1 MVTLSSAL
9 PVAIA
14 LGSYAA
20 AALGNRTGTDDSP
33 AVYVSLSADRRG
45 TEPHPDEE
53 RCTVG
58 DRKTET
64 GMLTHRA
71 DTRAS
76 GNAILAGFQDDLEG
90 AAPLRLRHRIAP
102 GGQAVVDICGELDIA
117 TAEVA
122 VRYVRHVIDRHRGPV
137 IADLAALAFCDAS
150 GLGALVRMAVHAEQA
165 GCSFRLASPSPSLV
179 KIMRITG
186 LYSRFLTPRHPPI

>member
-1 MVTLSSAL
+1 M
-9 PVAIA
+9 
-14 LGSYAA
+14 
-20 AALGNRTGTDDSP
+20 
-33 AVYVSLSADRRG
+33 
-45 TEPHPDEE
+45 
-53 RCTVG
+53 G

-64 GMLTHRA
+64 GMLTRMA
-71 DTRAS
+71 DARAS

-90 AAPLRLRHRIAP
+90 AAPLRLGHRIAP
-102 GGQAVVDICGELDIA
+102 GGEAVVDICGELDIA

-122 VRYVRHVIDRHRGPV
+122 VRYVRDVIDRHRGPV

-186 LYSRFLTPRHPPI
+186 LYCRFLTLRRPPI